1 MKERTLDYDVV
12 IIGSGAGGGTVAKE
26 LAPLC
31 KSGCRIALL
40 EWGGRFQARDNT
52 REELPMAEKYYF
64 DSGGFQ
70 TSSQDM
76 TLAFAKAVGGSTTV
90 YTGTSLKAPA
100 DVFEGWAVPGINLA
114 DLSPRYEKYILENN
128 VHLLESSEINENNRL
143 FVSGCRNLGWRVEQ
157 FPVNVK
163 GCLGLGTCNLGCAVL
178 AKQGTG
184 VVQIPAA
191 EAQGV
196 EVVPFCRVDR
206 IAGNEVVAHV
216 LPSEHGLEPSS
227 WAPGIYRIRANRIV
241 LCAGAVNSPAL
252 LLRSFGN
259 FVPALGR
266 YFTCHPA
273 MILAAEHPHPIEN
286 TFGHPKSYYCDE
298 FRKTQR
304 FLLETCIYFPF
315 ILAKSLTGFGAEPDD
330 FLSHFD
336 RLQMILVLAMDHAE
350 SQNRVTIDKQG
361 NPVVH
366 YRFSKPL
373 IESLTNAIRA
383 SMKIFFAAG
392 AVRAHAPA
400 SHGFFIRR
408 EDKDRI
414 DDLVRY
420 DRFKPGQVSV
430 SAAHL
435 MGGCRMGE
443 NPADSVTDSWGR
455 VHGKKN
461 LYVADASLFPNS
473 VEVNPYLTIMAIA
486 DRVAEGIR
494 RDMGVMS

>member
-1 MKERTLDYDVV
+1 M
-12 IIGSGAGGGTVAKE
+12 
-26 LAPLC
+26 
-31 KSGCRIALL
+31 
-40 EWGGRFQARDNT
+40 
-52 REELPMAEKYYF
+52 
-64 DSGGFQ
+64 
-70 TSSQDM
+70 
-76 TLAFAKAVGGSTTV
+76 
-90 YTGTSLKAPA
+90 
-100 DVFEGWAVPGINLA
+100 
-114 DLSPRYEKYILENN
+114 
-128 VHLLESSEINENNRL
+128 
-143 FVSGCRNLGWRVEQ
+143 
-157 FPVNVK
+157 NVK

-191 EAQGV
+191 ESQGV
-196 EVVPFCRVDR
+196 EVVPFCRVER
-206 IAGNEVVAHV
+206 IAANEVVAQV

-227 WAPGIYRIRANRIV
+227 WSPGIYRIRAGRIV

-252 LLRSFGN
+252 LLRSFGD
-259 FVPALGR
+259 FAPALGR

-273 MILAAEHPHPIEN
+273 MILAAEHPQPIEN

-315 ILAKSLTGFGAEPDD
+315 ILAKSLSGFGAEPDD

-350 SQNRVTIDKQG
+350 SENRVTIDKQG

-366 YRFSKPL
+366 YRFSKSL
-373 IESLTNAIRA
+373 IQSLTDAIRA

-400 SHGFFIRR
+400 SREFFIRR
-408 EDKDRI
+408 EEMGRI
-414 DDLVRY
+414 EDLVRY